1 MQATIELPKA
11 FSVRDDREL
20 PLIQD
25 LMARLNPK
33 LLVAQVATGVHVDG
47 GYTVNWGLVYLDGQ
61 PLTDEDVA
69 AALKEAGLDA
79 QHNAEIQP
87 SRIWVNNEPGGDRN
101 TARVIVPVRGIEPRG
116 KASIVFELA
125 PTAGMVPAAEEAR
138 PTFEKGYYDES
149 LSSICSDCRTGRVH
163 HRLRKPR
170 RARPRT
176 RPKRRQRRPRT
187 AR

>member
-1 MQATIELPKA
+1 MKATVELPKA

-33 LLVAQVATGVHVDG
+33 LLVVQVATGVHVDG

-79 QHNAEIQP
+79 QHNAEIQEP
-87 SRIWVNNEPGGDRN
+87 RIWVNNEPGV
-101 TARVIVPVRGIEPRG
+101 TET
-116 KASIVFELA
+116 S
-125 PTAGMVPAAEEAR
+125 PA
-138 PTFEKGYYDES
+138 
-149 LSSICSDCRTGRVH
+149 
-163 HRLRKPR
+163 
-170 RARPRT
+170 
-176 RPKRRQRRPRT
+176 
-187 AR
+187 